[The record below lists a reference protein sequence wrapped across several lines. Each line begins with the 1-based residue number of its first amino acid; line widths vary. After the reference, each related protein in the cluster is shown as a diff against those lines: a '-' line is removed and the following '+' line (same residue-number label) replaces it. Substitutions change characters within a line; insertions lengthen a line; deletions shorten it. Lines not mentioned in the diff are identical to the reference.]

1 MSERALSRAQFEKH
15 LVRADEIQEGD
26 RLDKRGKVRVHATST
41 RAQSDTTFVAYRV
54 RGSKAPGTQVHPSGK
69 QVAVFRPVQP

>member
-26 RLDKRGKVRVHATST
+26 RLDMRGKVRVHATST
-41 RAQSDTTFVAYRV
+41 RNTGTTFVAWKV
-54 RGSKAPGTQVHPSGK
+54 RGSKAPGAHIHPSGK
-69 QVAVFRPVQP
+69 QVAVYRPVQP